1 MQKNQLEE
9 LNQKLSLAEGV
20 CQEVDKDQEILERN
34 QKVQRGQDQ
43 ALNKDRNSE
52 VVVGSQ
58 TIWWTAYAF
67 R

>member
-20 CQEVDKDQEILERN
+20 CQEVDKDQEILEKSK
-34 QKVQRGQDQ
+34 KVQRGHDQ

-52 VVVGSQ
+52 VVADS
-58 TIWWTAYAF
+58 
-67 R
+67 

>member
-20 CQEVDKDQEILERN
+20 CQEVDKDQEILEKSK
-34 QKVQRGQDQ
+34 KVQRGQDQ

-52 VVVGSQ
+52 VVADS
-58 TIWWTAYAF
+58 
-67 R
+67 